1 MKIIFQILIN
11 LIFFQSI
18 YTSAIADIK
27 KYIGDPNPVDIVYD
41 CIDPTDNL
49 KTVMN
54 VGFNKIEPL
63 KTSFGIKNIIEM
75 PGLGNGL
82 GFTSFG
88 NAFYLVDY
96 AEKEKQLLWTGYSD
110 GIFWVNLMN
119 LIDKDLGSSKNINIP
134 MLGYTWDIT
143 GVENEKMGSLLW
155 SLYDAYEN
163 GENVNDIRKKMVDI
177 DDYVYGKLIPKFFN
191 LNPAFQTSYNCNIG
205 KYVPEK

>member
-1 MKIIFQILIN
+1 MKKLLFSLFLVYQ
-11 LIFFQSI
+11 FFN
-18 YTSAIADIK
+18 TSVSADIK
-27 KYIGDPNPVDIVYD
+27 KFLGDPYPVDYVFD
-41 CIDPTDNL
+41 CIDPADDL
-49 KTVMN
+49 KIVLN

-63 KTSFGIKNIIEM
+63 KTSFGIKNIVEM

-88 NAFYLVDY
+88 KAFYLVDY
-96 AEKEKQLLWTGYSD
+96 AEKENQLLWAGYSD
-110 GIFWVNLMN
+110 GLFWVNLMN

-163 GENVNDIRKKMVDI
+163 EENVKDIRKKMVGV
-177 DDYVYGKLIPKFFN
+177 DDYVYGKLFPKFFN
-191 LNPAFQTSYNCNIG
+191 LDPAFQTSYNCNVG